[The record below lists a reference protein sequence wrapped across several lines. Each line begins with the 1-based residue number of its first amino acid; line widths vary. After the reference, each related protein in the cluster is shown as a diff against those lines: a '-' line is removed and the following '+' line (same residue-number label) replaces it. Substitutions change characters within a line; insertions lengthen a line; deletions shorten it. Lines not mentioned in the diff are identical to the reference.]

1 MIVQQVASRS
11 PREPRGK
18 LVHIGVD
25 HGWTCVNRWTWRGR
39 FLTSY
44 DGTESKRLTPKFAQR
59 REEDASHASLSAERC
74 VARGEGGGD
83 AQRAA
88 LTAKS
93 GKGGPRYGGRGVPGG
108 LRV

>member
-1 MIVQQVASRS
+1 MKDTRA
-11 PREPRGK
+11 
-18 LVHIGVD
+18 
-25 HGWTCVNRWTWRGR
+25 
-39 FLTSY
+39 
-44 DGTESKRLTPKFAQR
+44 ESKRLTPKFAQR

-88 LTAKS
+88 LTAKR
-93 GKGGPRYGGRGVPGG
+93 GKGGRGYGGRGVPGG